1 MHGRIARYRISGD
14 PHELARKA
22 EEGMLPIF
30 EAQPGFRAY
39 NLAISGDMLTS
50 MSAWDTMEQAEAASP
65 AAATWIADNIAEDI
79 ELLDVSFTEILLA
92 TALGVS
98 AAATRRPRSTVGG
111 AASAAPATS
120 AGSPNRG

>member
-1 MHGRIARYRISGD
+1 MHARIARYRVSGD

-50 MSAWDTMEQAEAASP
+50 MSAWDSMEQAEAASP
-65 AAATWIADNIAEDI
+65 AAASWIAENIAQDI
-79 ELLDVSFTEILLA
+79 ELIDVSFNEILLA

-98 AAATRRPRSTVGG
+98 AAATAR
-111 AASAAPATS
+111 A
-120 AGSPNRG
+120 

>member
-1 MHGRIARYRISGD
+1 MHGRIASYRISGD

-30 EAQPGFRAY
+30 QSQPGFRAY

-50 MSAWDTMEQAEAASP
+50 MSAWDSTEQAEAATP
-65 AAATWIADNIAEDI
+65 AAATEIAENIAEDI
-79 ELLDVSFTEILLA
+79 ELIDVRYGEILLA

-98 AAATRRPRSTVGG
+98 AAATAR
-111 AASAAPATS
+111 A
-120 AGSPNRG
+120 

>member
-1 MHGRIARYRISGD
+1 MHGRMARYRISGD

-39 NLAISGDMLTS
+39 NLAVSGDTLTS
-50 MSAWDTMEQAEAASP
+50 MSAWDTSEQAEAASP
-65 AAATWIADNIAEDI
+65 AAATWIAENIAEDI
-79 ELLDVSFTEILLA
+79 ELIDVQLTEILLA

-98 AAATRRPRSTVGG
+98 AAAT
-111 AASAAPATS
+111 AKA
-120 AGSPNRG
+120 